1 MPFDDDGEDL
11 GELLRRLQRR
21 TDSIFGRFRIRPE
34 DAEDLLQNVMMQF
47 VMKES
52 QIRNPPAWICRSL
65 ELECLMHLRTER
77 RRIVRIVEDALI
89 EVLAGGSMPDAERE
103 LMRRRLGRWISK
115 LPWKCQNLIRLKFGE
130 ERDADEIAKLTGYKK
145 SSVDKVIRRCIQAL
159 KKKIDAALRR
169 IIKPGKR
176 DDP

>member
-1 MPFDDDGEDL
+1 MSFDDDGEDL

-21 TDSIFGRFRIRPE
+21 FESIFRRFRIRPE

-47 VMKES
+47 VVKES

-77 RRIVRIVEDALI
+77 RRIVRTVEDALI
-89 EVLAGGSMPDAERE
+89 ELLAGASMPDPERE
-103 LMRRRLGRWISK
+103 LMRRRLGRWIGA
-115 LPWKCQNLIRLKFGE
+115 LPWKCRNLIQLKFGQDL
-130 ERDADEIAKLTGYKK
+130 DAAEIAKRTGYKK
-145 SSVDKVIRRCIQAL
+145 SSVDKVIRRCIKAL
-159 KKKIDAALRR
+159 KKKIDAVLSR